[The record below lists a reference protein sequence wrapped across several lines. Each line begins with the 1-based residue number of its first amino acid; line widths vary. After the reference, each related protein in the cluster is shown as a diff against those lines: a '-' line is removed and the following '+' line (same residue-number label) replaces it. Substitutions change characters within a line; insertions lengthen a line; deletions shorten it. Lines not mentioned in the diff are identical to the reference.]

1 MGQRLRQS
9 FRTIA
14 TAAGVS
20 EIDAKLLMNH
30 AIPGVNAGYITRH
43 KLLEKSSSRSTAGN
57 KQSRVCAHRRFARQ
71 TFRDP
76 ELALRRCCATG
87 GLGGKDRSMRSCSDG
102 LKRSD
107 GELVWTESGDKS
119 INLSWVC
126 KTSEQVLNGLPPWL
140 KIFRL
145 AKLGATRA
153 DKVDLHQQRRP
164 YLHDLICAGATGAGQ
179 QSDIAAQSLYL
190 FFVFRP
196 NP

>member
-1 MGQRLRQS
+1 VGQRLRQS

-57 KQSRVCAHRRFARQ
+57 KQSRVCAQRRFARQ
-71 TFRDP
+71 TFGDP

-87 GLGGKDRSMRSCSDG
+87 GLGGKDRSKRSCSDG

-107 GELVWTESGDKS
+107 GGPAGSVSWSGQRAE
-119 INLSWVC
+119 INLSIYLGSAKRRNKCLTACHLGSKFSGWQNWERRERTKLIYINRGGPIC
-126 KTSEQVLNGLPPWL
+126 MTSFVLALLAQVSN
-140 KIFRL
+140 
-145 AKLGATRA
+145 
-153 DKVDLHQQRRP
+153 
-164 YLHDLICAGATGAGQ
+164 LI
-179 QSDIAAQSLYL
+179 
-190 FFVFRP
+190 
-196 NP
+196 